1 MAVKARLE
9 KETATFLCL
18 NCKMSWREIVRDLP
32 AKIRCPRCEAV
43 MVAVIAPYERDKIA
57 KLDFEGKDKESRSKA
72 KRLFTN
78 ASLVMAHGRKAVLA
92 LMARGVGEDTAAR
105 ILRGYHETEQDFLRD
120 VLAAEITYARTKRFW
135 D

>member
-18 NCKMSWREIVRDLP
+18 NCRMSWREVLRDLP
-32 AKIRCPRCEAV
+32 AKIRCPKCGGL
-43 MVAVIAPYERDKIA
+43 MVAVVAPYEKEAIL
-57 KLDFEGKDKESRSKA
+57 KLDLEAKDKESRSRG

-78 ASLVMAHGRKAVLA
+78 ASLVMAHGKKAVLA

-105 ILRGYHETEQDFLRD
+105 ILRGYHETEEDFLRD
-120 VLAAEITYARTKRFW
+120 VLAAEVTYARTKRFW